1 MTSLER
7 FLQTLTFLAAG
18 LRQSHSWL
26 EQNVPMQLKRGLDD
40 YREELGFEEST
51 LLGAVDRVFDELLR
65 GLASVVAPGFT
76 LEPQLPG
83 LSTLLDGFFRHAS
96 DSVVFKVIDALV
108 IYTDHYLS
116 NTAQVALGGVR
127 CGGRNVIDRYHNN
140 SLSDIR
146 VKLQS
151 YDISDYWA
159 DCRTTLVTSSLA

>member
-76 LEPQLPG
+76 PEPQLPG
-83 LSTLLDGFFRHAS
+83 LNTLLDRFFRRAS

-116 NTAQVALGGVR
+116 NTAQVALAGVR

-140 SLSDIR
+140 SLTDIR
-146 VKLQS
+146 AKLQS

-159 DCRTTLVTSSLA
+159 DCRRTLVTSSLA